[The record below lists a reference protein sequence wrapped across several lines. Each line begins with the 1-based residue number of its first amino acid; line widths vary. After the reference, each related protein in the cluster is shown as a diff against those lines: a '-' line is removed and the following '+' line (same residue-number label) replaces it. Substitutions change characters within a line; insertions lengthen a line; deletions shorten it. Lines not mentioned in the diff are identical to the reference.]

1 MSYIDPKA
9 TIELANQLIQQEA
22 QAITALQSH
31 IDADFVRACECLI
44 AVSGRIVLI
53 GIGKSGHI
61 SRKIAA
67 TMASTGSPAFFVSAA
82 EACHGDLGMICKDD
96 AVMMLSNSGES
107 DELVTLLP
115 ALKSLSCPIVT
126 LTGNK
131 QSTLARSSHIVLDV
145 SVSKEACPLGLAPTT
160 STAAMLAMGDALA
173 ICLLSARGFNE
184 DDFARSHPGGKL
196 GKRLLTSVQDI
207 MHTGKTIPR
216 VNQNSLFKEGLLEI
230 SSKGL
235 GLTTVV
241 DDDNHLVGVFTDGD
255 LRRLLDKETNLQNIR
270 MRDVM
275 VTDCQ
280 VTQPQQLATK
290 TLQQMQANRI
300 SALPV
305 IDDDNEVIG
314 ALNMHDLLN
323 AGIV

>member
-1 MSYIDPKA
+1 MSTIDPKA
-9 TIELANQLIQQEA
+9 TIELAKQLIQQEA
-22 QAITALQSH
+22 QAISALHSH
-31 IDADFVRACECLI
+31 INADFVSACECLI
-44 AVSGRIVLI
+44 AISGRIVLI

-82 EACHGDLGMICKDD
+82 EACHGDLGMICEDD

-107 DELVTLLP
+107 DELVTLIP
-115 ALKSLSCPIVT
+115 ALKLLKCPIVT
-126 LTGNK
+126 LTGDT

-145 SVSKEACPLGLAPTT
+145 SVTKEACPLGLAPTT

-173 ICLLSARGFNE
+173 VCLLSARGFNE
-184 DDFARSHPGGKL
+184 EDFARSHPGGKL

-207 MHTGKTIPR
+207 MHTDHTIPR
-216 VNQNSLFKEGLLEI
+216 VNQNSLVKEGLMEI

-235 GLTTVV
+235 GMTTVV
-241 DDDNHLVGVFTDGD
+241 DNNNHLVGVFTDGD
-255 LRRLLDKETNLQNIR
+255 LRRLLDQQTNLQTTH
-270 MRDVM
+270 MCDVM
-275 VTDCQ
+275 VRSCQ
-280 VTQPQQLATK
+280 FTQPHTLATAS
-290 TLQQMQANRI
+290 LQQMQTHKIN
-300 SALPV
+300 ALPV
-305 IDDDNEVIG
+305 INDDNEVIG